1 MGCIFVQL
9 ITKNILYASVR
20 HTMPVLPIAPVV
32 FGLLFGCSYTQNNRF
47 DVQKNIVSL
56 GVPVHQ
62 ISIYPP
68 MLTPF
73 LDENHAEE
81 AKLKNFL
88 KTVDNV
94 QIYRLP
100 TKLALDGFAERL
112 DKSAYAQLLNVERDG
127 HCLKIYSVRNQTKV
141 MNSLILLLSKSAKV
155 RPDELENSSYCI
167 EVSGNISK
175 PELVSLT
182 DVNPAFFD
190 HYIRR
195 FNIQF

>member
-1 MGCIFVQL
+1 
-9 ITKNILYASVR
+9 
-20 HTMPVLPIAPVV
+20 MPVLPIAPVV

-73 LDENHAEE
+73 LNENHAEE

-127 HCLKIYSVRNQTKV
+127 HCLKIYSVKNQTKV
-141 MNSLILLLSKSAKV
+141 MNSLILLLSKSDKV
-155 RPDELENSSYCI
+155 RPDEHENSSYCI
-167 EVSGNISK
+167 EVCGNISK

-190 HYIRR
+190 YYIRR

>member
-1 MGCIFVQL
+1 MGCIFVQA
-9 ITKNILYASVR
+9 ITKNILYSSVR
-20 HTMPVLPIAPVV
+20 HTIPVLPIAPVV
-32 FGLLFGCSYTQNNRF
+32 LGLLFGCNCTQNSRF
-47 DVQKNIVSL
+47 DVQKNIISL

-73 LDENHAEE
+73 LDETHAEE

-100 TKLALDGFAERL
+100 TALALDGFAERL
-112 DKSAYAQLLNVERDG
+112 DKSAYVPLLDVERDG
-127 HCLKIYSVRNQTKV
+127 HCLRIYAVKNQTEV
-141 MNSLILLLSKSAKV
+141 MSSLILLLSKSGKA
-155 RPDELENSSYCI
+155 RSSENEGSTYCI
-167 EVSGNISK
+167 EVIGSISK

-182 DVNPAFFD
+182 DLNPAFFD

-195 FNIQF
+195 FNVRF